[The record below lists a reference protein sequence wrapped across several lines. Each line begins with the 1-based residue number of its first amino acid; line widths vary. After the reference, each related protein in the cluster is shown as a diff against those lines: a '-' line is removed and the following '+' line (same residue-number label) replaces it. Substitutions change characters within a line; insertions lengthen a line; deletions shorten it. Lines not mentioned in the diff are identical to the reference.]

1 MDKITLVTVLTD
13 YDETYDIRNVDKSE
27 KESEE

>member
-1 MDKITLVTVLTD
+1 MDKIILVTVLTD